1 MSRVDAMSRADA
13 MSAPRTAPRIIR
25 LALAAASAFT
35 ASTLVASTFVAST
48 FVASTFVAS
57 TFVAPTTTHAQPPE
71 PTPTP
76 AVPTPAV
83 PTPAVPTPEGGEP
96 PTPNEGALEPAV
108 PSATPNEA
116 TPDPAA
122 AAQAPNE
129 PGVGGANPPTSP
141 PSEPPDAPP
150 PSTLPGD
157 RQPVIQV
164 ALSPEDGLMTGDVLT
179 LTLRVTTPARDD
191 VTIPRGQR
199 FAPFE
204 VLRRPTPRVEVQ
216 GDRATHVFELE
227 LLALEP
233 GDHELP
239 PVTLRVVTADGVVGE
254 VSTAPLR
261 VQVGS
266 VLGNEPNAEPKP
278 PTDPVEVWQ
287 DDYTLAWLLGGVGLV
302 LLGALLSW
310 FFLRWWRRRPKA
322 ATPPPPPRPAWEV
335 ALEKLE
341 ALRRDRNAAVHEER
355 VVAWVDQVSD
365 ALREYLGRRYDFDGL
380 ESTTDEVVAELR
392 KRKLIGL
399 SLDEVIALLR
409 DCDLVKFAQAELG
422 VEQSDLLLAGAF
434 RVVRTTAPLGGTS
447 GTGLV
452 ESGGAVAGSDRTRP
466 PAPPVAPSGDARWMG
481 PVTETRT
488 FASVEPSTPRQPAP
502 MPATRPAE
510 PSSPAA
516 VLATSVEPSTPR
528 QPAPMPA
535 TRPAEASPLASVL
548 ASSGEPMRPIPNTLS
563 PAGAP
568 TRQPQ
573 TGVATLPGFAEVGAP
588 ERGELGVP
596 ERGEAGAPARRES
609 EGPARGEAG
618 APERG
623 EAGAPERGA
632 LRDDDPE
639 GEERS

>member
-1 MSRVDAMSRADA
+1 MSLLTLVSSTMVSRVR
-13 MSAPRTAPRIIR
+13 R
-25 LALAAASAFT
+25 LALAAVLAAWSSAASI
-35 ASTLVASTFVAST
+35 
-48 FVASTFVAS
+48 
-57 TFVAPTTTHAQPPE
+57 PTRAQPPE
-71 PTPTP
+71 PP
-76 AVPTPAV
+76 
-83 PTPAVPTPEGGEP
+83 
-96 PTPNEGALEPAV
+96 
-108 PSATPNEA
+108 PSATPPPEVTPSPGGAAPVGAPSPGSATEPPSSPASASASPTAVEGESPPPNERMVEPVVPSETPNEA
-116 TPDPAA
+116 MPNPAA
-122 AAQAPNE
+122 GGEAPNE
-129 PGVGGANPPTSP
+129 PGVDGANPPTSP

-150 PSTLPGD
+150 PSTLPAD

-216 GDRATHVFELE
+216 GDRATHVFALE

-287 DDYTLAWLLGGVGLV
+287 DDYTIAWLLGGLGLL

-322 ATPPPPPRPAWEV
+322 AAPPPPPRPAWEV

-392 KRKLIGL
+392 KRKLVGL

-447 GTGLV
+447 ATGLV
-452 ESGGAVAGSDRTRP
+452 ESGGAVAGSDRSRA

-481 PVTETRT
+481 PVTEPRA
-488 FASVEPSTPRQPAP
+488 FASVEPSSPRQPAP
-502 MPATRPAE
+502 IPVTRLAE
-510 PSSPAA
+510 PSP
-516 VLATSVEPSTPR
+516 
-528 QPAPMPA
+528 PAP
-535 TRPAEASPLASVL
+535 VL

-563 PAGAP
+563 PAGA
-568 TRQPQ
+568 TTKQPQ
-573 TGVATLPGFAEVGAP
+573 AGVATLPGFAESGPPA
-588 ERGELGVP
+588 RGELGGV
-596 ERGEAGAPARRES
+596 
-609 EGPARGEAG
+609 
-618 APERG
+618 ERG

-632 LRDDDPE
+632 PRDGDPD